1 MAEHPRITLFGGAV
15 AAALAAFA
23 CTGGDSPGDT
33 IGRSIDAFQ
42 ATSSYRTAF
51 DVTISGED
59 VTSKTNGEAAYQAG
73 HTIYSKMSIAVD
85 PPDEQ
90 EVNEMLFLPPDLYM
104 RTTDDAWYVQ
114 SPWNQGIRPSEVPEY
129 GFDDPIVDYPAIA
142 RELSNI
148 ERMPD
153 ETSDS
158 GEKLL
163 AFAGEEDLDFPAEA
177 PAGAKGKVRVEVR
190 LHPDTY
196 LPAAVRT
203 TTGVSSEEGS
213 FALDISSQFL
223 AYDETV
229 NAPPAP
235 ASVRP
240 WRDFEFPQAVC
251 TGDRFAACL
260 EPQAAIQAT
269 GACSGTARRICFV
282 PLGQISPQLVQ
293 HLVDHYRSQYGLTV
307 EVLTPSAVPSGL
319 AEPLRNQIDASTMIE
334 YMGGLFPD
342 VYADQNAVLIGLTPL
357 DLYDSTS
364 HFRYL
369 FGIKRDVSDP
379 RAVVSSFRMDPQFYG
394 DAPDEALYFSRYRKL
409 LTKYVGLLYY
419 GLPTS
424 LDPKSPMYDH
434 ILGPDDLD
442 RMQEP
447 VPVAAGR

>member
-1 MAEHPRITLFGGAV
+1 
-15 AAALAAFA
+15 
-23 CTGGDSPGDT
+23 
-33 IGRSIDAFQ
+33 
-42 ATSSYRTAF
+42 
-51 DVTISGED
+51 
-59 VTSKTNGEAAYQAG
+59 
-73 HTIYSKMSIAVD
+73 
-85 PPDEQ
+85 
-90 EVNEMLFLPPDLYM
+90 
-104 RTTDDAWYVQ
+104 
-114 SPWNQGIRPSEVPEY
+114 
-129 GFDDPIVDYPAIA
+129 
-142 RELSNI
+142 LSNI

-163 AFAGEEDLDFPAEA
+163 AFGGEEDLDFPAEA
-177 PAGAKGKVRVEVR
+177 PAGAEGKVRVEVR
-190 LHPDTY
+190 LHADTY
-196 LPAAVRT
+196 LPTEVRT
-203 TTGVSSEEGS
+203 TTGVASEQGS
-213 FALDISSQFL
+213 FALDISSQFI
-223 AYDETV
+223 AYDEAV
-229 NAPPAP
+229 SVPPPP

-251 TGDRFAACL
+251 TGEQFAACL
-260 EPQAAIQAT
+260 EPQTAIQPT

-307 EVLTPSAVPSGL
+307 EVLSPSAVPNGL
-319 AEPLRNQIDASTMIE
+319 ADPLRNQIDASTMIE
-334 YMGGLFPD
+334 YMGGLFPE

-369 FGIKRDVSDP
+369 FGVKGDVSDP

-394 DAPDEALYFSRYRKL
+394 DAPDDALYFSRYRKL

-424 LDPKSPMYDH
+424 LDPKNPMYDH

-442 RMQEP
+442 RMREP
-447 VPVAAGR
+447 LQVDGSH